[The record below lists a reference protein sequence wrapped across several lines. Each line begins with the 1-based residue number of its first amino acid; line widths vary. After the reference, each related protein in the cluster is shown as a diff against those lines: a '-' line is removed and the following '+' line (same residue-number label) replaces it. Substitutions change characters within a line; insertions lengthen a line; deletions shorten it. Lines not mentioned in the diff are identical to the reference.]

1 MEYEEHTQRQRSML
15 LLVFAGVSVTSLI
28 LFPVNESVEKVA
40 AAPSNAMKINKTS
53 LNNPASNKNAIY
65 QASGWTLSV
74 TKLKSAGFP
83 QQVELIC
90 ENGTMNGVGKVT
102 NLERG

>member
-1 MEYEEHTQRQRSML
+1 ML

-40 AAPSNAMKINKTS
+40 ALSNATMINNTG
-53 LNNPASNKNAIY
+53 LHNPVSNKNPIY
-65 QASGWTLSV
+65 QASGWTLGV

-83 QQVELIC
+83 Q
-90 ENGTMNGVGKVT
+90 
-102 NLERG
+102 